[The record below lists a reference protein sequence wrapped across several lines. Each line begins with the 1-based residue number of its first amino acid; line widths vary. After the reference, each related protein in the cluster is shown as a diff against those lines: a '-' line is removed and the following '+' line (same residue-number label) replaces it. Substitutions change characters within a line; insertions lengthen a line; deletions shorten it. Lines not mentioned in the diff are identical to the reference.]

1 MVSTFGPSKRLSA
14 RKGCVQLG
22 GMAADDTT
30 TGRSPARPED
40 RTQDRTQGHI
50 QGQVQTEMAG
60 EGAGRGGGEHRIRS
74 RLVWAGVAGAVVG
87 MVLIALGMVLGVA
100 WLAWLGVAVLVIG
113 AVVAWRS
120 GILYDVHSSGSLAHE
135 KAALAAGGTVPG
147 HAPGDLEHD
156 EAARRHAEVVSEE
169 SRVLLARSTQAPM
182 PPLAPAASLMLL
194 VLGVW
199 TYVAHFVLHYSM
211 SIRGQNTA
219 LRDTGL
225 AAVIILTAL
234 FLRHVGPSRVAS
246 ALALLW
252 GGLLVLAGVL
262 APHASAQSA
271 VNEIV
276 TGCLVAVCAVGTWRG

>member
-1 MVSTFGPSKRLSA
+1 
-14 RKGCVQLG
+14 
-22 GMAADDTT
+22 MAADNATS
-30 TGRSPARPED
+30 GRSPAQLQDLAQGSIQSQEQ
-40 RTQDRTQGHI
+40 TQTQSPG
-50 QGQVQTEMAG
+50 QG
-60 EGAGRGGGEHRIRS
+60 RGEHRIRS
-74 RLVWAGVAGAVVG
+74 RLVWTGVVGAVAG
-87 MVLIALGMVLGVA
+87 MVLIGLGMVLGLA
-100 WLAWLGVAVLVIG
+100 WLAWLGVAVLVVG
-113 AVVAWRS
+113 AVVAWRA

-135 KAALAAGGTVPG
+135 MAALAAGGTVPG

-169 SRVLLARSTQAPM
+169 SRVVLASSTEAPM

-234 FLRHVGPSRVAS
+234 FLRHVGPSRIAS

-262 APHASAQSA
+262 APHASTQSA